1 MDSLTIDRDSRT
13 WNVPIVP
20 SDSATGVTP
29 PVAEF
34 YSGSPGTP
42 TAWMEQFKQMI
53 RGLDKD
59 LDRRRTSGGIYCA
72 NWKRYP
78 VSSHLLYGIL
88 VTHIYHKRPWYRPYG
103 FGELHIDVSC
113 IITPHWANSRRE
125 DIKRT
130 AVYMERKLRRMA
142 EIEYAKKRVEFA
154 LTNRWP
160 SREQEIRLMKEITTD
175 LARELIGEHIG
186 TRFLFLLGRTRRDYR
201 NIVRQGEEPRLSP
214 IWIGAIE
221 EYIDV
226 LLGPQRTRFEI
237 LESALK
243 DVGEELGD
251 TLLSLPRLHH
261 R

>member
-72 NWKRYP
+72 NWKRYQ

-186 TRFLFLLGRTRRDYR
+186 TRFLFLQGRTRRDYR
-201 NIVRQGEEPRLSP
+201 NIVGQGEEPRLSP

-243 DVGEELGD
+243 DVVVHCAD
-251 TLLSLPRLHH
+251 TCETRL
-261 R
+261 